1 MSHPIP
7 TVRPPTKPPNGSGS
21 PGGTERAPH
30 RIVCAAVLAGA
41 VAFTVSVYPNPG
53 ASQLLQLSPPLSE
66 LSEHPQLLEDSLD
79 RLFEPAS
86 LKRVM
91 ANLSAIDMP
100 DMLQLVGL
108 LTDQFRHL
116 PAGTLM
122 ELVGTS
128 RLPEVVNTLERIA
141 HFEST
146 ARYNSVSFG
155 GASGGGSS
163 GAVPVNLVPTMV
175 MLLEFLMNNLPGAS
189 AQVLR
194 DIFTSVLPTFTQA
207 LGIAHLPPLTT
218 TQVDDFLA
226 HQAIALTPP
235 AAIAVF
241 EPQAMAPVHAPESAI
256 AHTPAPPPPVA
267 EVQVHVVVESPTTA
281 YVEPPAPPTVEP
293 PVPSIVVMSA
303 TPTPEPPQTTQHEAP
318 PYAPVSQTQDPNPPD
333 PEPDSISDS
342 TGGNSPG
349 ADGDDDTSGNSDD
362 NHSTAGPGDDP
373 SDNSDSGDP
382 GGDSPDNGSSGGD
395 PGGDSAGGE

>member
-1 MSHPIP
+1 M
-7 TVRPPTKPPNGSGS
+7 
-21 PGGTERAPH
+21 
-30 RIVCAAVLAGA
+30 CAAVLAGA

-116 PAGTLM
+116 PPGTLM

-128 RLPEVVNTLERIA
+128 RLPDVVNTLERIA

-146 ARYNSVSFG
+146 AHYNSVSFG

-175 MLLEFLMNNLPGAS
+175 MLLEYLMNNLPGAS

-194 DIFTSVLPTFTQA
+194 DVFATVLPTLTRA
-207 LGIAHLPPLTT
+207 LGITHLPPLTV
-218 TQVDDFLA
+218 TQVNGFLE
-226 HQAIALTPP
+226 QAITLASP
-235 AAIAVF
+235 AAIPALQ
-241 EPQAMAPVHAPESAI
+241 PQPMAPVHVPASTI

-267 EVQVHVVVESPTTA
+267 EVQVHAVVESPTTA
-281 YVEPPAPPTVEP
+281 YVAPPAPPTVEP

-303 TPTPEPPQTTQHEAP
+303 TPTPEPPQTTQNEAP
-318 PYAPVSQTQDPNPPD
+318 PYTPVSQTQDPNPPD

-349 ADGDDDTSGNSDD
+349 TDGDDDTSGNSG
-362 NHSTAGPGDDP
+362 NNYSTAGPGDSP
-373 SDNSDSGDP
+373 SDNSDSGDS
-382 GGDSPDNGSSGGD
+382 GGGSPDNGSSGGD
-395 PGGDSAGGE
+395 AGGDSAGGE